1 MDGDIARSRVFPTV
15 EPATY
20 AEFYKRLATALA
32 GKGDVPV
39 NASDA
44 SIVIKL
50 IELARESSQTG
61 RTLDV
66 KIYSTDP

>member
-1 MDGDIARSRVFPTV
+1 MTTVKDGKMFSETCPTV

-20 AEFYKRLATALA
+20 TAFYTGFAKALA
-32 GKGDVPV
+32 GQGEVPV
-39 NASDA
+39 KAEEASA
-44 SIVIKL
+44 VIRL

-66 KIYSTDP
+66 